1 MRRIAAFGALFGVL
15 TLLLAGA
22 GAAQAQ
28 PRAIIGF
35 IPTAPAPK
43 MPLLFDLAQRDF
55 SYGVTSPS
63 LGAYSK
69 RQMLLDMSGG
79 SRIANH
85 AYSDDLK
92 RLDLRL
98 NPAGDAR
105 IKGWRLARKRARDA
119 PGDVVPGLLASS
131 LQQRGHRV
139 GYVGVYGIPQSEA
152 IVAANRRGHID
163 QVSMGTIGTFATRA
177 LGMWQRTDVL
187 VARFPSDE
195 SGLAALDGILAQRR
209 PDDLILIV
217 RAPPAGAGPHCAFRF
232 AWCLSR
238 RTRSSRT
245 GRRSGR
251 SRWAPRWTTPLR
263 GGGRGCSLRG

>member
-15 TLLLAGA
+15 TVLLAGA

-28 PRAIIGF
+28 PRALIGF

-55 SYGVTSPS
+55 SYGVTSPT

-69 RQMLLDMSGG
+69 RQMLLDMSEG
-79 SRIANH
+79 S
-85 AYSDDLK
+85 
-92 RLDLRL
+92 
-98 NPAGDAR
+98 
-105 IKGWRLARKRARDA
+105 RLARKRARDA

-152 IVAANRRGHID
+152 MVAANRRGHID

-177 LGMWQRTDVL
+177 LRMWQTADVL

-195 SGLAALDGILAQRR
+195 SGLAALDGILAHRR
-209 PDDLILIV
+209 PDDLILVI
-217 RAPPAGAGPHCAFRF
+217 RAPPAGQGRLLPSGMIGPG
-232 AWCLSR
+232 
-238 RTRSSRT
+238 T
-245 GRRSGR
+245 GG
-251 SRWAPRWTTPLR
+251 AVLY
-263 GGGRGCSLRG
+263 